1 MPRINKNVYVNDN
14 EIEYVYTRSSGPGGQ
29 NVNKVSTGVQLR
41 FDILKSGSLNGE
53 IKRRLVNL
61 AGSRLTKSG
70 VLIINSTGHR
80 TQYQNKQDALNRF
93 VELVRKSVV
102 KPPKRAKTKPPAR
115 SKLKRLR
122 EKKKR
127 SELKK
132 LRKYDFS

>member
-1 MPRINKNVYVNDN
+1 MPRINNKVYVDDN
-14 EIEYVYTRSSGPGGQ
+14 EIEYVFTRSSGPGGQ

-41 FDILKSGSLNGE
+41 FDISNSSSLNGE
-53 IKRRLVNL
+53 IKRRLKNL
-61 AGSRLTKSG
+61 AGSKLTKNG

-93 VELVRKSVV
+93 IELVRKSAVR
-102 KPPKRAKTKPPAR
+102 PPKRSETKPPAR

-132 LRKYDFS
+132 LRKI

>member
-1 MPRINKNVYVNDN
+1 MPRINNKVYVDDN

-41 FDILKSGSLNGE
+41 FDISSSGSLNGE
-53 IKRRLVNL
+53 IKRRLKNL
-61 AGSRLTKSG
+61 AGSKLTKNG

-80 TQYQNKQDALNRF
+80 TQYQNKQDALYRF
-93 VELVRKSVV
+93 VELVRKSAVR
-102 KPPKRAKTKPPAR
+102 PPKRSKTKPPAR
-115 SKLKRLR
+115 SRFKRLR

-132 LRKYDFS
+132 LRKNDFS

>member
-1 MPRINKNVYVNDN
+1 MPRINNNVYVDDN

-41 FDILKSGSLNGE
+41 FDISKSSSLNGE
-53 IKRRLVNL
+53 IKRRLINL
-61 AGSRLTKSG
+61 AGSRLTKNG
-70 VLIINSTGHR
+70 VLIINSTAHR
-80 TQYQNKQDALNRF
+80 TQYQNKQDVLNRF
-93 VELVRKSVV
+93 VVLVRKSAMR
-102 KPPKRAKTKPPAR
+102 PPKRAKTKPPAR